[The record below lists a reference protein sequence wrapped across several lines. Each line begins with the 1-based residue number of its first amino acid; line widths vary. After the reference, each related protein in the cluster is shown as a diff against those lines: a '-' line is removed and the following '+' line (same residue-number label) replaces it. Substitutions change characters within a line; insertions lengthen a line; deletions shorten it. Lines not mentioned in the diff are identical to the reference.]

1 MYQYS
6 ITGGRRLE
14 GELTIQGSKNGI
26 LPILAAT
33 VLHKGTCVIHGCPHI
48 TDVFH
53 TLTILNKLG
62 CKTVLKNHTV
72 IVDSSQILVPEIH
85 KEDSEKMRSSIIF
98 MGSLLGRCGECRLWY
113 PGGCTIGRRPIDIHE
128 KGLRKLGAQIEK
140 QETGIFAKTKTLRGG
155 EYHLPFPSVGAT
167 ENLIL
172 ASVLAD
178 GITVLTNVAQEPEIL
193 ELCNFLNCMGADI
206 RIRESQ
212 IVICGVRTLRD
223 VEYTL
228 SSDRIVT
235 GTYLLAV
242 MGTTGKITIRRP
254 VSNQLESLFGV
265 IRQMG
270 GAIEC
275 RTDALTVSCDKIIS
289 PVSKVETG
297 PYPAFPTDLQ
307 SPLLAVLTK
316 ANGMS
321 RMRERMFEER
331 YKIVPYLQRMG
342 ADIRIADGEA
352 FILGGGGLKGKMVI
366 GEELR
371 GTAALIIAGLMAE
384 GETIVKEKGFLER
397 GYEDMA
403 RDLQKLGAK
412 IAYEKKWN
420 ERN

>member
-6 ITGGRRLE
+6 ITGGRRLD

-33 VLHKGTCVIHGCPHI
+33 VLHKGTCIIHGCPHI

-53 TLTILNKLG
+53 TLTILGKLG
-62 CKTVLKNHTV
+62 CKTELNNHTIV
-72 IVDSSQILVPEIH
+72 VDSSHIQMAEIH
-85 KEDSEKMRSSIIF
+85 KEDSEKMRSSIVF
-98 MGSLLGRCGECRLWY
+98 MGSLLGRCGECNLWY

-128 KGLRKLGAQIEK
+128 NGLRKLGAEIKKE
-140 QETGIFAKTKTLRGG
+140 ETGICASVVELQGG
-155 EYHLPFPSVGAT
+155 EFNLPFPSVGAT

-172 ASVLAD
+172 ASVLAR
-178 GITVLTNVAQEPEIL
+178 GTTVLTNVAKEPEIL
-193 ELCNFLNCMGADI
+193 ELCSFLNCMGADVKM
-206 RIRESQ
+206 RGNQ
-212 IVICGVRTLRD
+212 IVVHGVNALKD

-228 SSDRIVT
+228 SPDRIVT

-242 MGTTGKITIRRP
+242 MGTTGRVTIRRP
-254 VSNQLESLFGV
+254 VTNQLESLLEL

-270 GAIEC
+270 GRVEC
-275 RTDALTVSCDKIIS
+275 KTDALTVTCDGAIA

-307 SPLLAVLTK
+307 SPLLAILTR
-316 ANGMS
+316 AEGMS

-352 FILGGGGLKGKMVI
+352 FVLGGGGLTGKMVT

-371 GTAALIIAGLMAE
+371 GTAALIIAGMMAE
-384 GETIVKEKGFLER
+384 GVTIVKENGFLER

-403 RDLQKLGAK
+403 GDLQKLGAQ

-420 ERN
+420 ERI

>member
-6 ITGGRRLE
+6 ITGSRRLE

-53 TLTILNKLG
+53 TLTILDGLG
-62 CKTVLKNHTV
+62 CKTELKNHTV
-72 IVDSSQILVPEIH
+72 VVDSSQIRIPEIH
-85 KEDSEKMRSSIIF
+85 KEDSEKMRSSIVF
-98 MGSLLGRCGECRLWY
+98 LGSLLGRCGECRLWY

-128 KGLRKLGAQIEK
+128 NGLRKLGAEIEK
-140 QETGIFAKTKTLRGG
+140 EEDGIHAKAAILNGG
-155 EYHLPFPSVGAT
+155 EYNLPFPSVGAT

-172 ASVLAD
+172 ASVLAE
-178 GITVLTNVAQEPEIL
+178 GTTILTNIAKEPEIL
-193 ELCNFLNCMGADI
+193 ELCSFLNCMGADI
-206 RIRESQ
+206 RMVGDR
-212 IVICGVRTLRD
+212 IVIHGVKELKD

-242 MGTTGKITIRRP
+242 MGTSGKITIRRP
-254 VSNQLESLFGV
+254 VTNQLESLLGL

-270 GAIEC
+270 GRIEEKA
-275 RTDALTVSCDKIIS
+275 DALTVTCDETIE

-307 SPLLAVLTK
+307 SPLLVVLTK
-316 ANGMS
+316 AGGLS
-321 RMRERMFEER
+321 RMKERMFEER
-331 YKIVPYLQRMG
+331 FKIVPYLQRMG

-352 FILGGGGLKGKMVI
+352 FILGGDRLKGKMVT

-384 GETIVKEKGFLER
+384 GKTIVKEDGFLER

-403 RDLQKLGAK
+403 GDLQKLGAD

>member
-33 VLHKGTCVIHGCPHI
+33 VLHKGTCIIHGCPHI

-62 CKTVLKNHTV
+62 CKTELKGHTIV
-72 IVDSSQILVPEIH
+72 IDSSHIKVAEIH

-98 MGSLLGRCGECRLWY
+98 MGSLLGRCGECNLWY

-128 KGLRKLGAQIEK
+128 NGLRKLGAEIEK
-140 QETGIFAKTKTLRGG
+140 EEAGICAKVVELQGG
-155 EYHLPFPSVGAT
+155 EFNLPFPSVGAT

-172 ASVLAD
+172 ASVLAK
-178 GITVLTNVAQEPEIL
+178 GTTILTNVAKEPEIL
-193 ELCNFLNCMGADI
+193 ELCCFLNCMGADV
-206 RIRESQ
+206 RMKGNR
-212 IVICGVRTLRD
+212 IVIRGVKALKD

-242 MGTTGKITIRRP
+242 MGTTGKIVIRRP
-254 VSNQLESLFGV
+254 VTNQLESLLGL
-265 IRQMG
+265 IQQMG
-270 GAIEC
+270 GRVEC
-275 RTDALTVSCDKIIS
+275 KADALAVTCDGAIA

-307 SPLLAVLTK
+307 SPLLAVLTR
-316 ANGMS
+316 AEGMS

-352 FILGGGGLKGKMVI
+352 FVLGGTGLKGKMVT

-384 GETIVKEKGFLER
+384 GETIVKENGFLER

-403 RDLQKLGAK
+403 GDLQKLGAE

-420 ERN
+420 ERK